1 MDFIMV
7 GRDKKDSKEERGA
20 IITDIGER

>member
-7 GRDKKDSKEERGA
+7 GRDKKDSKEQREA